1 MPTPFGSRTT
11 RLVAVAALAIAA
23 PSAALAQGPDR
34 IDLPPGWQPEGIT
47 SDGTTLYAGSL
58 ADGAIWKGDAVT
70 GEGMVLAPG
79 ADGRVT
85 VGVDIDPG
93 SGVLWAAGGPTGQ
106 VHAFDAESGE
116 LLETYQFEAGFLNDV
131 AITPEAVYVT
141 DSFVPQLIAISLPED
156 GSVPMEADAAAMAL
170 SGDLEYGDGFNL
182 NGIVSTDIGLVVVH
196 SPTGGLYR
204 VDPDTAQTSSI
215 DTGGAD
221 LTAGDG
227 LELLGSSLYVVRN
240 QLNQVAVVELAEDL
254 TSGELVD
261 TITADDLDVPT
272 TVAYVDGSLW
282 AANARFGTDA
292 TPDTEYWLTRID
304 ATVNDG

>member
-1 MPTPFGSRTT
+1 
-11 RLVAVAALAIAA
+11 
-23 PSAALAQGPDR
+23 
-34 IDLPPGWQPEGIT
+34 
-47 SDGTTLYAGSL
+47 
-58 ADGAIWKGDAVT
+58 
-70 GEGMVLAPG
+70 MVLAPG